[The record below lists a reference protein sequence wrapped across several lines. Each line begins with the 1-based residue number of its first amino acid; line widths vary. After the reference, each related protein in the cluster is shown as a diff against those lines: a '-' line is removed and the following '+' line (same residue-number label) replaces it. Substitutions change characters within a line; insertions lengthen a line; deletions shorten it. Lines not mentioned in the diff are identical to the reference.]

1 MTGIKVSWNFS
12 ANVVLTKKCHLRRGN
27 REFTDFTKMVSKYEN
42 KDLVW
47 KIIKEEKIFTIMS
60 KYFPGQSNNRRVKP
74 EMLNKIMMDKIET
87 GLRKL
92 KLKKDSM
99 TITEDNFESAWKMFV
114 YLFSDMRSIWDQ
126 SLSLFK
132 DAAVTWLPPTQ
143 GKCFLF

>member
-1 MTGIKVSWNFS
+1 
-12 ANVVLTKKCHLRRGN
+12 
-27 REFTDFTKMVSKYEN
+27 
-42 KDLVW
+42 
-47 KIIKEEKIFTIMS
+47 MS
-60 KYFPGQSNNRRVKP
+60 KYFPGQSNNRRIKP
-74 EMLNKIMMDKIET
+74 EMLNKIMMDKIEA

-126 SLSLFK
+126 SLVLFK
-132 DAAVTWLPPTQ
+132 EATSTPTSLRRLLLVISNYEPRDYLEVTAKRLFLSIFANDIGFELKNIDEFKLPPPQ